1 MDATCLSND
10 AMRTVLVVEDE
21 SALRDATREI
31 LERNGY
37 AVVTAGDGQ
46 SALLMSN
53 RHEGTI
59 DVLLTDVVMPKMQG
73 TELADAIRLQRP
85 GIAVVYMT
93 GYAKEGFRAG
103 GGVHP
108 AALVEKPVSE
118 ARLLDAVRRQLP
130 D

>member
-1 MDATCLSND
+1 
-10 AMRTVLVVEDE
+10 MRTVLVVEDE
-21 SALRDATREI
+21 SVLRDATREM

-37 AVVTAGDGQ
+37 DVVTVGDGQ

-53 RHEGTI
+53 RHQGTI
-59 DVLLTDVVMPKMQG
+59 DLLLTDVVMPKMQG

-85 GIAVVYMT
+85 DIAVVYMS
-93 GYAKEGFRAG
+93 GYAKEGFRAA

-118 ARLLDAVRRQLP
+118 ARLLDAVRRELP